1 MVKTTIRTGDII
13 RHDGTNYF
21 VVSEYSDRFVV
32 FPPDK
37 KEATMILKNLR
48 PVEVVGHM
56 TAREWFKGVNDGE

>member
-1 MVKTTIRTGDII
+1 MARTGDII

-37 KEATMILKNLR
+37 KEATMILKTLR
-48 PVEVVGHM
+48 PVEVVGHT

>member
-1 MVKTTIRTGDII
+1 MVPTIIRTGDII
-13 RHDGTNYF
+13 QYNGVKYF

-48 PVEVVGHM
+48 PVEVVGHT
-56 TAREWFKGVNDGE
+56 TAREWFKSGE

>member
-21 VVSEYSDRFVV
+21 VVSEYADRFVV

-37 KEATMILKNLR
+37 KEAMMILKTLR